1 MYLVSEVELV
11 ETEEGTMRKH
21 TLDLL
26 SWSARHTSTAKS

>member
-21 TLDLL
+21 VLVSL
-26 SWSARHTSTAKS
+26 SSSERHKS